1 MEIGSC
7 RVGQMKSSTPIGY
20 NFYIFS
26 LARNI
31 STYPKNF
38 HHVSRPSCKNSLEKG
53 RWKCCP
59 PCRIFSFMS
68 SSGYGDLQPSET
80 LFPRESSLDI
90 LLLFL
95 VPGQSLILGQ
105 SGRACGGRPII
116 VKWSRLS
123 ISLTFG
129 VVCLTSCCSS
139 LHSSFDSRHIRH
151 QLRSCS

>member
-38 HHVSRPSCKNSLEKG
+38 HHVSRPSCKYSSEKG

-68 SSGYGDLQPSET
+68 SSFYGDLQTSET
-80 LFPRESSLDI
+80 LLPRESSLDI

-95 VPGQSLILGQ
+95 PGQ
-105 SGRACGGRPII
+105 GGMRWGPII
-116 VKWSRLS
+116 VKWSRLF
-123 ISLTFG
+123 ISLLE
-129 VVCLTSCCSS
+129 CLVSS
-139 LHSSFDSRHIRH
+139 A
-151 QLRSCS
+151 